1 MSKSYD
7 SSAAKAALAEFRRKR
22 RSATPQFAA
31 TACEAV
37 GFTIDTK
44 RGKGSHW
51 LATRASTTPIT
62 IPTGH
67 KTLGLKTATGILRRL
82 EEILEDDATTER

>member
-1 MSKSYD
+1 MNYD
-7 SSAAKAALAEFRRKR
+7 PRAAKTALTEFRQKR
-22 RSATPQFAA
+22 RSATPSSAA
-31 TACEAV
+31 AVCEAV
-37 GFTIDTK
+37 GFTIDRN

-51 LATRASTTPIT
+51 VASRASTTPIT

-82 EEILEDDATTER
+82 EETLEDDTTTER